1 MDEKA
6 KKLTKKQLEKLN
18 SFNTERKLF
27 DKDCEISKL
36 KRELSERELKLF
48 SANYTL
54 KSKEVEELRIV
65 ENESKISR
73 KSEEAKRKEYI
84 EKIKKDHGLS
94 QKWGYDPLTGEIKD
108 D

>member
-1 MDEKA
+1 MDEKVR
-6 KKLTKKQLEKLN
+6 KLTKKQLEKLN

-36 KRELSERELKLF
+36 RRELSERELKLF

-54 KSKEVEELRIV
+54 KSKEVEELKV
-65 ENESKISR
+65 LENQMRASK
-73 KSEEAKRKEYI
+73 KSEEEKRKEYI